1 MTDIFDEEEKFYY
14 DEVDPDWETTFEE
27 EDYYYEDLDENEAYY
42 QDYDPGAWDGNL
54 NWYALTKEEE
64 RLDEW
69 LREMAEDRFSY

>member
-1 MTDIFDEEEKFYY
+1 MTDIFDEEEFYY

-27 EDYYYEDLDENEAYY
+27 EDDYYYEDLDQNEAYY
-42 QDYDPGAWDGNL
+42 QDYDPDAWDGNL

-69 LREMAEDRFSY
+69 LREMADEHFAY